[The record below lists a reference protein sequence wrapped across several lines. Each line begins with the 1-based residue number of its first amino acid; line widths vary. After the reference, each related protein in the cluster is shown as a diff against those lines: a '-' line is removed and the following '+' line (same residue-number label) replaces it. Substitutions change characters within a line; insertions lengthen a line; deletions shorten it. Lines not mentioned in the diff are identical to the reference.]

1 MAPALPFLFKCCS
14 SIDIGEIM
22 NSRIIKAYS
31 EMKKS
36 QQNTPLKILN
46 PQSKKISQK
55 AKCCLGSPK
64 PNNVEQSLQK

>member
-1 MAPALPFLFKCCS
+1 
-14 SIDIGEIM
+14 M
-22 NSRIIKAYS
+22 NGRIIKAYT

-55 AKCCLGSPK
+55 AKRCLGSPK
-64 PNNVEQSLQK
+64 PNDVEQLLQK